1 MTQVIVTELDLNGLS
16 AAGLKVLMAAL
27 KYAWDHTEVK
37 CHELSL
43 DVFGSLA
50 GIGEFSVEE
59 AKQLLR
65 EAQRVV
71 VSMELLDTESRTS
84 QDGQFFSSP
93 MLGFTATTSSSVVF
107 EVDDEV
113 LHYSVLEK
121 VFALAPP
128 CTASTQGPRLPGRAG
143 NEHVRGRRS

>member
-1 MTQVIVTELDLNGLS
+1 MTQVMVTELDLNGLS
-16 AAGLKVLMAAL
+16 AAGFNVLKAAL
-27 KYAWDHTEVK
+27 KYACDHTDVK
-37 CHELSL
+37 CHEVSL

-50 GIGEFSVEE
+50 GIGELSVEE
-59 AKQLLR
+59 AKLLLR

-71 VSMELLDTESRTS
+71 VSMEVVDTESRTS

-93 MLGFTATTSSSVVF
+93 MLGLTAVTSSSVVF
-107 EVDDEV
+107 EGDEEV

-128 CTASTQGPRLPGRAG
+128 C
-143 NEHVRGRRS
+143 RR